1 MKVLIDTN
9 ILIDYI
15 SKREPYFEAA
25 DKIIMLCANE
35 KLEGCIAAHSV
46 MNSCKK

>member
-15 SKREPYFEAA
+15 SKQEPYFEAA
-25 DKIIMLCANE
+25 NSILMLCVRE
-35 KLEGCIAAHSV
+35 
-46 MNSCKK
+46 